1 MNEEIEYVKKSQ
13 YRLRVFKCLEGEV
26 KMPSVIARETN
37 IVQNHMSK
45 VLNQLMEHDLIQCI
59 NPEAKKGRIYRM
71 TEKGE
76 ELVKYLD

>member
-13 YRLRVFKCLEGEV
+13 YRLRVMKCLEGEV

-37 IVQNHMSK
+37 IIQNHMSK
-45 VLNQLMEHDLIQCI
+45 VLNQLMEHDLIECI

>member
-13 YRLRVFKCLEGEV
+13 YRLRVMKCLEGEV

-45 VLNQLMEHDLIQCI
+45 VLNQLMEHDLIECI